1 MIRFKDFL
9 LEGAAMFAKMT
20 RAEWE
25 KPKAKTND
33 LRTDILKDAIA
44 NNNPIPDIDG
54 KNIIVLNTK
63 QNLKSIDNFT
73 KSRDN
78 VFFLDV
84 KGGKTIQSNVI
95 GKSPLFGGAGK
106 GAGRNWGDRKWRS
119 ITMSIPCSITRRRDK
134 TPILTLYPRAIK
146 EICRQD

>member
-25 KPKAKTND
+25 KPKAQTND

-54 KNIIVLNTK
+54 KKHYCFKHQTEFK
-63 QNLKSIDNFT
+63 ID
-73 KSRDN
+73 
-78 VFFLDV
+78 
-84 KGGKTIQSNVI
+84 
-95 GKSPLFGGAGK
+95 
-106 GAGRNWGDRKWRS
+106 
-119 ITMSIPCSITRRRDK
+119 
-134 TPILTLYPRAIK
+134 
-146 EICRQD
+146 

>member
-54 KNIIVLNTK
+54 KNIIVLKHQTEFK
-63 QNLKSIDNFT
+63 ID
-73 KSRDN
+73 
-78 VFFLDV
+78 
-84 KGGKTIQSNVI
+84 
-95 GKSPLFGGAGK
+95 
-106 GAGRNWGDRKWRS
+106 
-119 ITMSIPCSITRRRDK
+119 
-134 TPILTLYPRAIK
+134 
-146 EICRQD
+146 